1 MSAPELYENVRTRF
15 RVQVGSKPFKLV
27 CPIKSPD
34 PQGIPDGTMVRWTK
48 DGERGSE
55 WGNAQ
60 YKLLNFNRDLK
71 IRSPQLSDT
80 GHYKCMAVNGFG
92 HKEVEFSLEVFDP
105 NHQFQSPR
113 ESLSLSELS
122 SSPVWYDRSAMD
134 RSIQTPVKL
143 QPGARLE
150 LSCPAQGNPL
160 PSISW
165 KKNGKVINP
174 ELTNP
179 TSAKFTVEHV
189 NAADSGIYSCRL
201 ENIHGSLDADFHVT
215 VGDWTSEPAID
226 MHSGTFGASSAVIV
240 SYFQQF
246 QCKVQWRKE
255 IPMIRWLRKVDDPMA
270 IRAMTPNA
278 TILHIN
284 DMHLVVLEQ
293 KNDAVQVQGKDSE
306 DSSYTN
312 QLVISNVQ
320 QQDSG
325 RYFCVVTNAAG
336 QFVYRSAYLEVVET
350 VRFSPMGDAPNII
363 IGVVVACMLTLVCIS
378 VLWLCCNGTKSG
390 EGSTTATFSSSST
403 STTSTTKCAPLH
415 PQLLLCSK
423 VLNKPPPPRIP
434 LPMAPPISPP
444 PAKFNASLMPIQH
457 STPQPHRHI
466 WHDELGNASQAG
478 FHSAT
483 MDRRYRPRP
492 NSQHN
497 MALHRTRRKTR

>member
-1 MSAPELYENVRTRF
+1 
-15 RVQVGSKPFKLV
+15 
-27 CPIKSPD
+27 
-34 PQGIPDGTMVRWTK
+34 
-48 DGERGSE
+48 
-55 WGNAQ
+55 
-60 YKLLNFNRDLK
+60 
-71 IRSPQLSDT
+71 
-80 GHYKCMAVNGFG
+80 
-92 HKEVEFSLEVFDP
+92 
-105 NHQFQSPR
+105 
-113 ESLSLSELS
+113 
-122 SSPVWYDRSAMD
+122 
-134 RSIQTPVKL
+134 
-143 QPGARLE
+143 
-150 LSCPAQGNPL
+150 
-160 PSISW
+160 
-165 KKNGKVINP
+165 
-174 ELTNP
+174 
-179 TSAKFTVEHV
+179 
-189 NAADSGIYSCRL
+189 
-201 ENIHGSLDADFHVT
+201 
-215 VGDWTSEPAID
+215 
-226 MHSGTFGASSAVIV
+226 
-240 SYFQQF
+240 
-246 QCKVQWRKE
+246 
-255 IPMIRWLRKVDDPMA
+255 
-270 IRAMTPNA
+270 MTPNA

-363 IGVVVACMLTLVCIS
+363 IGVVVACI
-378 VLWLCCNGTKSG
+378 G

-403 STTSTTKCAPLH
+403 SSTSTTNVHHCIPNYYYA
-415 PQLLLCSK
+415 QK

-483 MDRRYRPRP
+483 MDRSLRISAASNWNVQQYSVAHARSRQLDEKSSTHAPPPCHARPTTPVSEAFYDQDPHSRFLDDEREVWQP
-492 NSQHN
+492 GSAISIHSTSTL
-497 MALHRTRRKTR
+497 LHHSSVAAIGNRTHSRDHL